1 MHKNWLQKDVECLKV
16 EEKSLICENSHSDE
30 RKNNQQDTQPTVF
43 ISRFRFLR
51 SQPDSSSRPTH
62 LKCLSINYIINAYLY
77 PRVLQRVL
85 QFDSALCKYA
95 KWMSVKRNEEK

>member
-30 RKNNQQDTQPTVF
+30 RNVFSSTRYTQPMV
-43 ISRFRFLR
+43 SRFRFLR
-51 SQPDSSSRPTH
+51 SQPNSSSRPPH
-62 LKCLSINYIINAYLY
+62 LKCLSIKYIINAYLY